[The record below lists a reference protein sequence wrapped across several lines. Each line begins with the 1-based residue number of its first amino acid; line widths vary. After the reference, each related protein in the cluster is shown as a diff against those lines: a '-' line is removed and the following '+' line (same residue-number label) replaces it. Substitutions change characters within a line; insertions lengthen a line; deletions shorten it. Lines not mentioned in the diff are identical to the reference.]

1 MLLIVRRLG
10 SDLSQKRRW
19 MGSGIVCLSQ
29 HSKIVLGDGKQFY
42 HTQGME
48 TAEKSSSA
56 VEEGM
61 Y

>member
-1 MLLIVRRLG
+1 
-10 SDLSQKRRW
+10 